1 MHGSIKERGVLQ
13 TLEHRG
19 KAEGLELSGLGHRG
33 CAPMADDAGPPR
45 SSTLAQT
52 LHHCYCCESALVL
65 IMMQDALSNGS
76 ARTRETDKYLKGLV
90 DTSFEE
96 GQYEAGIALLSEMHS
111 AQILPAP

>member
-1 MHGSIKERGVLQ
+1 
-13 TLEHRG
+13 
-19 KAEGLELSGLGHRG
+19 
-33 CAPMADDAGPPR
+33 
-45 SSTLAQT
+45 
-52 LHHCYCCESALVL
+52 
-65 IMMQDALSNGS
+65 MMQDALSNGS